1 MQTIEIFSAHCHHGD
16 VDRVGRDC
24 GREAIRAGVRVCVGD
39 LESSQ
44 RVLEPLS
51 AQPCQGLKSTVR
63 TDCGGTAGAEART
76 PIALCARLRSHN
88 FILIENRQLLE
99 NFQKRSD
106 PFRVAVQREDSGRN
120 TEG

>member
-1 MQTIEIFSAHCHHGD
+1 MQTTETLSAHCHHGD

-44 RVLEPLS
+44 RVLDSLS

-63 TDCGGTAGAEART
+63 TDRGGTAGAEART
-76 PIALCARLRSHN
+76 PTALCARLRSRN
-88 FILIENRQLLE
+88 FILIENRRLLK

-106 PFRVAVQREDSGRN
+106 LFRAAV
-120 TEG
+120 